1 MNIQLGI
8 SVIPKRFRLV
18 LIIGLNVALFV
29 VAYLFLIDPQLARKN
44 RMSTE
49 LTSLQQELRKV
60 TTLKNDI
67 ERLRKEH
74 AQIKE
79 RLQEVIRQMPEE
91 KEVPNLLRQVS
102 FVAGETN
109 TKVKSFFPKEVQNR
123 DFYAELPF
131 EIKYTAPYHNIGY
144 FFDGIRKMERIVHV
158 ANFSLESKEVG
169 QKIVMEGSCLA
180 KTYVLRKD
188 APKGKKEEKNVQRKK
203 K

>member
-1 MNIQLGI
+1 MNIQLGM

-18 LIIGLNVALFV
+18 LIIGINAALLAA
-29 VAYLFLIDPQLARKN
+29 AYFFLLDPQMVQKN
-44 RMSTE
+44 KMSTE
-49 LTSLQQELRKV
+49 LTTLQQELRKV
-60 TTLKNDI
+60 TAVKNDL
-67 ERLRKEH
+67 ERLRREH

-79 RLQEVIRQMPEE
+79 RLQDIVRQMPEE

-109 TKVKSFFPKEVQNR
+109 TRVKSFFPKEVQNK

-131 EIKYTAPYHNIGY
+131 EIKYTAPYHNVGY
-144 FFDGIRKMERIVHV
+144 FFDAMRRMERIVHV
-158 ANFSLESKEVG
+158 TSFTLDSKEIG
-169 QKIVMEGSCLA
+169 QKVVMEGSCLA

-203 K
+203 

>member
-1 MNIQLGI
+1 MNIQLGL

-18 LIIGLNVALFV
+18 LVVGINLALLA
-29 VAYLFLIDPQLARKN
+29 VAYFFLIEPQMVQKNKMSSELAA
-44 RMSTE
+44 
-49 LTSLQQELRKV
+49 LQQELRKV
-60 TTLKNDI
+60 TAVKNDL

-79 RLQEVIRQMPEE
+79 RLQEIVRQMPEE

-109 TKVKSFFPKEVQNR
+109 TKVKSFFPKEIQNK

-131 EIKYTAPYHNIGY
+131 EIKYTAPYHNVGY
-144 FFDGIRKMERIVHV
+144 FFDAIRKMERIVHV
-158 ANFSLESKEVG
+158 TSFSLDSKQIG
-169 QKIVMEGSCLA
+169 QKVVMEGSCLA

-203 K
+203 

>member
-1 MNIQLGI
+1 MNIQLGM

-18 LIIGLNVALFV
+18 LIIGINAALLAA
-29 VAYLFLIDPQLARKN
+29 AYFFLLDPQMAQKN
-44 RMSTE
+44 KMSTE
-49 LTSLQQELRKV
+49 LTTLQQELRKV
-60 TTLKNDI
+60 TAVKNDL

-79 RLQEVIRQMPEE
+79 RLQDIVRQMPEE

-109 TKVKSFFPKEVQNR
+109 TRVKSFFPKEAQNK

-131 EIKYTAPYHNIGY
+131 EIKYTAPYHNVGY
-144 FFDGIRKMERIVHV
+144 FFDAIRKMERIVHV
-158 ANFSLESKEVG
+158 TSFSLDAKEIG

-188 APKGKKEEKNVQRKK
+188 APKGNKKEEKNVQRKK
-203 K
+203 